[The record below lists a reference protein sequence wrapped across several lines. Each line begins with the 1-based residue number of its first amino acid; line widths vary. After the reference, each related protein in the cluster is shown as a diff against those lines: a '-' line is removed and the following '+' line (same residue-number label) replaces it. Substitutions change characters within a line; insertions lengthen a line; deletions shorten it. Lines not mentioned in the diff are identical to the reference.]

1 MEEILKT
8 QKIEGTKGE
17 VKPLNERDP
26 AQKKPDVP
34 KENEASESA
43 PKPLPE

>member
-8 QKIEGTKGE
+8 QKVEGTKGE
-17 VKPLNERDP
+17 AKPLNERDT

-34 KENEASESA
+34 KENEKSEPA